1 MTFREE
7 RKLNLGYA
15 FKFRAELHRAG
26 YSLYDLASRGVRV
39 SAGRVDGNTPA
50 LIVESDKLP
59 RGWEYSELGPIDPR
73 PVVVRAL
80 ELAGLWDAKTCD
92 EIRFWLNY

>member
-7 RKLNLGYA
+7 KATNLRYQ
-15 FKFRAELHRAG
+15 FRFRDELHKAG
-26 YSLYDLASRGVRV
+26 YSLRDLAEQGVRV

-50 LIVESDKLP
+50 LIIESDALP

-73 PVVVRAL
+73 PTVVRAL
-80 ELAGLWDAKTCD
+80 ELAGIWSKESCD
-92 EIRFWLNY
+92 EIRFWLDY